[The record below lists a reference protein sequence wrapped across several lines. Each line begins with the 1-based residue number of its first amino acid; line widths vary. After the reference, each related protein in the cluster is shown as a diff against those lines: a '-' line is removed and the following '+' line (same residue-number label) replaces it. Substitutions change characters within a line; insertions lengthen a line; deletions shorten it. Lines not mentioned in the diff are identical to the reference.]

1 MTSSSHVIHNNVNK
15 TPMGIPSISYESG
28 HNSCSITGHQ
38 SDDSCM
44 LHHTSQ
50 SLSTSR
56 LDIQHCLP
64 KNIVFTGEDVAF
76 TSAGQ
81 KQTDTRLF
89 VDHSTAGWESTVH
102 LSADTQYLYNQVS
115 GIRNLI
121 YNLIY
126 NTSNHFVVLHTR
138 LSHNCRVEEP
148 FLCTA
153 VVQQTG
159 MCD

>member
-1 MTSSSHVIHNNVNK
+1 MDGGMHDVPQNVTSSSHVIHNNVNK
-15 TPMGIPSISYESG
+15 THMGFPSISYESG
-28 HNSCSITGHQ
+28 HNSCSIRGHQ

-76 TSAGQ
+76 TSAWQ

-89 VDHSTAGWESTVH
+89 VDHSTVGWESTVY
-102 LSADTQYLYNQVS
+102 LSAERQYL
-115 GIRNLI
+115 
-121 YNLIY
+121 Y

-153 VVQQTG
+153 VMQQAG
-159 MCD
+159 MCG